1 MPELDLPALAVDDV
15 VAVAAPGRLV
25 LINRDPGPAEAAV
38 PLGAAVA
45 LELADAGGGGVDVA
59 ATRVW
64 VGGALAFAGQVPL
77 APFDGPR
84 AGVVVAD
91 GDVRL
96 TLDPRSPF
104 GTLERVEVRVT
115 AATLD
120 GQVALDATYA
130 FVAEDRTAPRVL
142 AASAPVPRR
151 LVVAFDEPIEL
162 EPDFAA
168 SLEALDVPAVPVA
181 VAQART
187 EGTLLLL
194 DLEPELSPGAR
205 YEVRLA
211 GVVDPRGNAV
221 AAPFERATFAAPR
234 PPRPARRRFDL
245 WSMLPKHNR
254 RADTTGDLAR
264 FVACLQEV
272 TDLALA
278 DVDRFAELFDL
289 ERAPEPFVD
298 AMLEDLG
305 NPFRFELG
313 ALEKRRLA
321 SVLVA
326 MYRQKG
332 TDPGIRNAV
341 RFLLGVDVTR
351 ILAFAGTA
359 LTLGE
364 SSLGEDWEL
373 GPSERF
379 ARYAFHVEVAAPLT
393 PPERRQVRA
402 LVDYLKPAHT
412 HFVDLLEPGLPPAAD
427 HWELGA
433 SALGET
439 SDLH

>member
-1 MPELDLPALAVDDV
+1 M
-15 VAVAAPGRLV
+15 
-25 LINRDPGPAEAAV
+25 
-38 PLGAAVA
+38 
-45 LELADAGGGGVDVA
+45 
-59 ATRVW
+59 
-64 VGGALAFAGQVPL
+64 
-77 APFDGPR
+77 
-84 AGVVVAD
+84 
-91 GDVRL
+91 
-96 TLDPRSPF
+96 
-104 GTLERVEVRVT
+104 
-115 AATLD
+115 
-120 GQVALDATYA
+120 
-130 FVAEDRTAPRVL
+130 AEDRTAPRVL
-142 AASAPVPRR
+142 AATAPSPRR
-151 LVVAFDEPIEL
+151 VVVAFDEPVEL
-162 EPDFAA
+162 GPAFVAA
-168 SLEALDVPAVPVA
+168 FEALDVPAVPVA
-181 VAQART
+181 VARARA
-187 EGTLLLL
+187 EGSLLLL

-205 YEVRLA
+205 YDVRA
-211 GVVDPRGNAV
+211 RGVADKSGNAV
-221 AAPFERATFAAPR
+221 LPPFDRAAFAAPR

-278 DVDRFAELFDL
+278 DVDRFAELSDL

-313 ALEKRRLA
+313 ELEKRRLA

-332 TDPGIRNAV
+332 TEPGIRNAV
-341 RFLLGVDVTR
+341 RLLLGVDVTR
-351 ILAFAGTA
+351 VLAFAGTA

-393 PPERRQVRA
+393 PFERRQVRA
-402 LVDYLKPAHT
+402 LVGYLKPAHT
-412 HFVDLLEPGLPPAAD
+412 HFVDLLEPGLQPAVD
-427 HWELGA
+427 DWKLGL
-433 SALGET
+433 SILGEST
-439 SDLH
+439 ALH